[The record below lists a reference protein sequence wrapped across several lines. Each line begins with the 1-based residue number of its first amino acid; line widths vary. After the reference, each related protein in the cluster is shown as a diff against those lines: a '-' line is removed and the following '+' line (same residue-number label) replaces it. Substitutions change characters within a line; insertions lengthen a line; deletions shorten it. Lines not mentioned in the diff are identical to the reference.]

1 VTLPGRSAVVTGGG
15 RGIGAAVAE
24 RLAEAGAAV
33 VVCARTE
40 SELESVAATIRAR
53 GGAAEVVVGDVADA
67 ADAAAMVAAC
77 ATRFG
82 GPDILVNA
90 AGTYGPIGRS
100 WEVDPAEWARALAV
114 NLLGTLHTSRAAIPR
129 MLAAGRGRII
139 NFSGGGATAP
149 LANLSAYGASKAAVV
164 RLTETMAEE
173 LRGRGVTV
181 NAIAPGA
188 VDTRLQDEVLAAG
201 ERAGDLYARTQRLRR
216 TGEGGVPSALAAAL
230 AVFLASDAAADLS
243 GKLISA
249 PHDGWQSWSPERIA
263 ELMERPWLT
272 LRRLDEH
279 TVRPL
284 LEQLLAPRAAQA

>member
-1 VTLPGRSAVVTGGG
+1 MTLAGRAAVVTGGG

-24 RLAEAGAAV
+24 SLAEAGAAV
-33 VVCARTE
+33 VVCARTR
-40 SELESVAATIRAR
+40 SELEAVAARIRAR
-53 GGAAEVVVGDVADA
+53 GGLAEVAAGDVADA
-67 ADAAAMVAAC
+67 DSAAAMVDAC

-82 GPDILVNA
+82 GLDILVNA
-90 AGTYGPIGRS
+90 AGVYGPIGRT
-100 WEVDPAEWARALAV
+100 WEVDPAAWARAVAV

-129 MLAAGRGRII
+129 MMASGRGRII

-149 LANLSAYGASKAAVV
+149 LPNLSAYGASKAAVV
-164 RLTETMAEE
+164 RLTETLAEE

-201 ERAGDLYARTQRLRR
+201 ERAGELYARTVRLRR
-216 TGEGGVPSALAAAL
+216 SGEGGVPAALAAAL
-230 AVFLASDAAADLS
+230 AVFLASDAAEGLS
-243 GKLISA
+243 GKLVSA
-249 PHDGWQSWSPERIA
+249 PHDGWQSWGGERIA

-279 TVRPL
+279 TLRPL
-284 LEQLLAPRAAQA
+284 LEQLVAPRAGPA

>member
-1 VTLPGRSAVVTGGG
+1 MTLAGRTAVVTGGG

-24 RLAEAGAAV
+24 SLAEAGAAV
-33 VVCARTE
+33 VVCARTR
-40 SELESVAATIRAR
+40 SELEAVAARIRAR
-53 GGAAEVVVGDVADA
+53 GGVAEVAAGDVAE
-67 ADAAAMVAAC
+67 ADSAAAMVDAC

-82 GPDILVNA
+82 GPHILVNA
-90 AGTYGPIGRS
+90 AGIYGPIGRT
-100 WEVDPAEWARALAV
+100 WEVDPSAWARAVAV

-129 MLAAGRGRII
+129 MVDAGRGRII

-149 LANLSAYGASKAAVV
+149 LPNLSAYGASKAAVV
-164 RLTETMAEE
+164 RLTETLAEE

-201 ERAGDLYARTQRLRR
+201 ERAGDLYARTVRLRR
-216 TGEGGVPSALAAAL
+216 SGEGGVPAALAAAL
-230 AVFLASDAAADLS
+230 AVFLASDAAAGLS
-243 GKLISA
+243 GKLVSA
-249 PHDGWQSWSPERIA
+249 PHDGWQSWGAERIA

-279 TVRPL
+279 TLRPL
-284 LEQLLAPRAAQA
+284 LEQLLAPRAGQA